1 MALHLVA
8 GVDIPSQLPT
18 ATAPYFLLGR
28 NSADWWVIR
37 ETTGRRAG
45 VFSTREAAI
54 RYARD
59 ESPDGNFTIL
69 HQPEGLELEPA
80 QPSRAPNLAA

>member
-8 GVDIPSQLPT
+8 GIDIPKQLPT
-18 ATAPYFLLGR
+18 ATAPYFLLGL
-28 NSADWWVIR
+28 NAAGCWVIR
-37 ETTGRRAG
+37 ETSGRRAG
-45 VFSTREAAI
+45 LFSSREAAI

-80 QPSRAPNLAA
+80 QPIQPSRAA